1 MRLIPG
7 YLLKS
12 FLPYVAGIFVEHARS
27 KLENFDFQNYFSMSK
42 IFLYFLKNFVSN
54 SVNMVKHLLKLLY

>member
-12 FLPYVAGIFVEHARS
+12 FLPYVAGILIEHSRS
-27 KLENFDFQNYFSMSK
+27 KLENFDFQKYFSMSK
-42 IFLYFLKNFVSN
+42 IGRIFLNFF
-54 SVNMVKHLLKLLY
+54 H